1 MCVRVRVRVCTHGYN
16 TWGPVEMSAKK
27 TILEVFNYE
36 EEEGLTREILT
47 PYYMNTGFPKV
58 C

>member
-1 MCVRVRVRVCTHGYN
+1 MGITHGALC
-16 TWGPVEMSAKK
+16 SAKA
-27 TILEVFNYE
+27 EVFNYE